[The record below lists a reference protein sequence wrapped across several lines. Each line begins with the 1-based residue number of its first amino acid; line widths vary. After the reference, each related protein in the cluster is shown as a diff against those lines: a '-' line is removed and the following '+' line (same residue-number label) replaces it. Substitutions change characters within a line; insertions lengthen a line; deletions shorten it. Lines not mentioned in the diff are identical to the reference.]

1 MSFTKDPEW
10 SDSWLFRYQPMQE
23 KERTG
28 KEETVKQFIALFEHG
43 GFATIW
49 PLTSDNR
56 LSNPEMPMM
65 NLEQCY
71 TPDDL
76 MHELNLAKE
85 DTYCEPLGMCHD
97 IAHAEALA
105 RSERISK
112 KRSDYDAAPSAY
124 GGRRKEETFDTVAE
138 AQLNHINV
146 FSFDQ
151 TRFKKTYQ

>member
-1 MSFTKDPEW
+1 MSFAKSPEW
-10 SDSWLFRYQPMQE
+10 SDSWLFRYQPAQE
-23 KERTG
+23 EGERKEG
-28 KEETVKQFIALFEHG
+28 EVKQFIALFEHG
-43 GFATIW
+43 GYTTIW
-49 PLTSDNR
+49 PLTADNR

-105 RSERISK
+105 RSERITATGSA
-112 KRSDYDAAPSAY
+112 KRKVTARA
-124 GGRRKEETFDTVAE
+124 KETFDTVTE

-146 FSFDQ
+146 FTFDQ
-151 TRFKKTYQ
+151 SRFKKAYQ